1 MKRAAIYFIIGLA
14 LIVNLFAFSIVY
26 ADQPI
31 KVDKHNPVYATD
43 VELAMKLTVA
53 DTPKAAPSDK
63 GPSNKPGKTAG
74 AATGTLGST
83 VSGNRYAI
91 IIGISDYPGT
101 GSDLQYSDDDA
112 RDMYTA
118 LTTQYGF
125 DPAKIT
131 SLIDQEGTEASGGT
145 LVATREHILSAIDAV
160 AANATTNDEVV
171 FFFSGHGGRGKAND
185 GDNEKTD
192 QCIWSHDGTKL
203 VPIWDGELR
212 AAFSQYK
219 TSRIIFIFDS
229 CYAGGMADD
238 LNGNGRVIAMA
249 STATT
254 LSYEWSSLQNGEFT
268 YYMIEQGMSLG
279 QADKY
284 DSIPGLPDVTVEE
297 AFDYANANRIRNTP
311 TISDKFLN
319 DLLP

>member
-1 MKRAAIYFIIGLA
+1 MKRAAIYFVIGLA

-53 DTPKAAPSDK
+53 DTPKGAPSDK
-63 GPSNKPGKTAG
+63 SPANKPGKTKG
-74 AATGTLGST
+74 SATGILGSP

-101 GSDLQYSDDDA
+101 GSDLSYSDDDA
-112 RDMYTA
+112 LDMYTA
-118 LTTQYGF
+118 LTVQYGF
-125 DPAKIT
+125 DATKII
-131 SLIDQEGTEASGGT
+131 SLIDQD
-145 LVATREHILSAIDAV
+145 ATRFNIMSAIETIGSM
-160 AANATTNDEVV
+160 ATTNDEVV